1 MSHELPTLML
11 ICEPLYPKN
20 SNSNIHILHG
30 KSKSYIVNRK
40 QIPTFAPPMSD
51 IIQILP
57 DAVANRIAA
66 GEVVSRPAAAVKEL
80 LENSIDAG
88 ATFITLVV
96 KEGGK
101 SLMQVIDNG
110 KGMSEND
117 ARMCFERHATSKIKD
132 PDDLFRITTK
142 GFRGEALASIAAI
155 AKVELKTRQQNA
167 ETGFCVK
174 VEGSDFV
181 SSEACATPVGTVLSI
196 KNLFFNVPARRKF
209 LKSDSVET
217 KHIMEEFVRVA
228 LAHPEIGFEMVN
240 NGQQVYH
247 LETGN
252 LRKRIVAILG
262 SSHNDKL
269 VPVDEKTDV
278 VTVTG
283 FIVKPEFSKKTRG
296 DQYFF
301 ANNRFIKSP
310 YLHHAVEAAFDGLLP
325 KDSFPGYFLFL
336 QLNPEEIDINIHPQK
351 TEVKFSDERS
361 IYHIL
366 SSAVKQGL
374 GKYNIAPS
382 LDFDRE
388 TSFDFAPIKDLS
400 TLKMPDIQVN
410 PNYNPFE
417 EERKSTRGGGNY
429 TPPEKTEREKN
440 NMENWQNLYADFD
453 SFDSSQ
459 PFIPTI
465 PSAQNES
472 LFDSHE
478 ADDDFLRSSY
488 FQLEGKYL
496 VTSIKS
502 GLIVIDQHR
511 AHERVLYERLLHTA
525 EKGSP
530 ATQQTLFPETIDF
543 SPIDFELLKDVWN
556 ELLSIGF
563 DMEIFGTNTIIVRG
577 VPAEL
582 PEKNTQKL
590 IEELLDRFKHNASE
604 LKADKNNTVLKA
616 LADKMAVKYGTKLSK
631 AEAESLIADLFS
643 CAHPYASP
651 DGKPTILT
659 MNLTELDEKFLR

>member
-1 MSHELPTLML
+1 
-11 ICEPLYPKN
+11 
-20 SNSNIHILHG
+20 
-30 KSKSYIVNRK
+30 
-40 QIPTFAPPMSD
+40 MSD

-96 KEGGK
+96 REGGK

-117 ARMCFERHATSKIKD
+117 ARMSFERHATSKIKD

-155 AKVELKTRQQNA
+155 AKVELKTRQPHA
-167 ETGFCVK
+167 ETGYCIK
-174 VEGSDFV
+174 IEGSEFV
-181 SSEACATPVGTVLSI
+181 SSEPCATQVGTVISI

-209 LKSDSVET
+209 LKSDAVET
-217 KHIMEEFVRVA
+217 KHIMEEFMRVA
-228 LAHPEIGFEMVN
+228 LAHPEIGFEMLN
-240 NGQQVYH
+240 NNQQVYH
-247 LETGN
+247 LEAGN

-262 SSHNDKL
+262 AGHNDKL

-278 VTVTG
+278 VTITG

-301 ANNRFIKSP
+301 ANQRFIKSP

-336 QLNPEEIDINIHPQK
+336 ELSPEEIDINIHPQK

-382 LDFDRE
+382 LDFERE
-388 TSFDFAPIKDLS
+388 TSFDFAPVKDLS
-400 TLKMPDIQVN
+400 TLKIPDIKVN
-410 PNYNPFE
+410 PEYNPFE
-417 EERKSTRGGGNY
+417 EERKNKRGVSGY
-429 TPPEKTEREKN
+429 TPPEKTERETN
-440 NMENWQNLYADFD
+440 NLNNWRTVYSDFD
-453 SFDSSQ
+453 TFESAQ
-459 PFIPTI
+459 NFIPAQVST
-465 PSAQNES
+465 SQNES
-472 LFDSHE
+472 LFEMDE
-478 ADDDFLRSSY
+478 TTDDYLRSSY
-488 FQLEGKYL
+488 FQLEGRYL

-502 GLIVIDQHR
+502 GLVVIDQHR
-511 AHERVLYERLLHTA
+511 AHERVLFEKLMHTA
-525 EKGSP
+525 EKGHP
-530 ATQQTLFPETIDF
+530 ATQQSLFPETIDF
-543 SPIDFELLKDVWN
+543 SPVDFELLKEVWQ

-563 DMEIFGTNTIIVRG
+563 DMEIFGGNTIIVRG

-582 PEKNTQKL
+582 PEKNIQRL
-590 IEELLDRFKHNASE
+590 LEELLDRFKHNASE

-631 AEAESLIADLFS
+631 AEAEALIADLFS
-643 CAHPYASP
+643 CAHPYSSP

-659 MNLTELDEKFLR
+659 LNLTELDEKFLR

>member
-1 MSHELPTLML
+1 MPY
-11 ICEPLYPKN
+11 LYFCA
-20 SNSNIHILHG
+20 
-30 KSKSYIVNRK
+30 R
-40 QIPTFAPPMSD
+40 QMSD

-88 ATFITLVV
+88 ATSITLVV

-101 SLMQVIDNG
+101 ALMQVIDDG

-155 AKVELKTRQQNA
+155 AKVELKTRTSDTD
-167 ETGFCVK
+167 TGICVK
-174 VEGSDFV
+174 VEGSEFI
-181 SSEACATPVGTVLSI
+181 SSETCATPPGTVISI

-217 KHIMEEFVRVA
+217 KHIMEEFIRVA
-228 LAHPEIGFEMVN
+228 LAHPEVGFEMMN
-240 NGQQVYH
+240 NGQQVYR
-247 LETGN
+247 LESGN
-252 LRKRIVAILG
+252 IRQRIVAILG
-262 SSHNDKL
+262 ANHNDKL
-269 VPVDEKTDV
+269 VPVNEVTDLI
-278 VTVTG
+278 TVSG
-283 FIVKPEFSKKTRG
+283 FIIKPEFSKKTRG

-310 YLHHAVEAAFDGLLP
+310 YLHHAVEAAFEGLLP
-325 KDSFPGYFLFL
+325 KECYPGYFLFL
-336 QLNPEEIDINIHPQK
+336 SLNPEEIDINIHPQK

-388 TSFDFAPIKDLS
+388 TSFDFAPAKDLS
-400 TLKMPDIQVN
+400 SLKIPEIKVN
-410 PNYNPFE
+410 PSYNPFE
-417 EERKSTRGGGNY
+417 EERKNTRGGGSY
-429 TPPEKTEREKN
+429 TAPEKSEREKN
-440 NMENWQNLYADFD
+440 NFANWQTLYTDFD
-453 SFDSSQ
+453 SFEPGTPSIQ
-459 PFIPTI
+459 TI

-472 LFDSHE
+472 LFDAE
-478 ADDDFLRSSY
+478 ENTDDFLRSSY
-488 FQLEGKYL
+488 FQLEGRYL

-502 GLIVIDQHR
+502 GLVVIDQHR
-511 AHERVLYERLLHTA
+511 AHERVLYEKLRTTSEQGH
-525 EKGSP
+525 P
-530 ATQQTLFPETIDF
+530 ITQQSLFPETVDF
-543 SPIDFELLKDVWN
+543 SPVDFELLKEIWN

-563 DMEIFGTNTIIVRG
+563 DMDVFGSNAIIVRG
-577 VPAEL
+577 VPANL

-590 IEELLDRFKHNASE
+590 LEELIDRFKHNASE
-604 LKADKNNTVLKA
+604 LKADKNDTVLKA
-616 LADKMAVKYGTKLSK
+616 LADKMAVKYGTRLSK

-643 CAHPYASP
+643 CAHPYTSP
-651 DGKPTILT
+651 YGKPTILT
-659 MNLTELDEKFLR
+659 LNLTELDDKFLR

>member
-1 MSHELPTLML
+1 
-11 ICEPLYPKN
+11 
-20 SNSNIHILHG
+20 
-30 KSKSYIVNRK
+30 
-40 QIPTFAPPMSD
+40 MSD

-80 LENSIDAG
+80 LENAIDAG

-101 SLMQVIDNG
+101 NLLQVIDNG

-155 AKVELKTRQQNA
+155 AKVELKTRQPGS
-167 ETGFCVK
+167 ETGYCVK
-174 VEGSDFV
+174 VEGSEFI
-181 SSEACATPVGTVLSI
+181 SSEPCATPEGTVLSI

-228 LAHPEIGFEMVN
+228 LAHPEIGFEMLN
-240 NGQQVYH
+240 NGQQTYH
-247 LETGN
+247 LEAGN

-262 SSHNDKL
+262 NSNNDKL

-301 ANNRFIKSP
+301 ANHRFIKSP
-310 YLHHAVEAAFDGLLP
+310 YLHHAVEAAFEGLIP
-325 KDSFPGYFLFL
+325 KDCFPGYFLFL
-336 QLNPEEIDINIHPQK
+336 DLNPEEIDINIHPQK
-351 TEVKFSDERS
+351 TEVKFSDDRT

-382 LDFDRE
+382 LDFERE

-400 TLKMPDIQVN
+400 SLKMPDIKVN

-417 EERKSTRGGGNY
+417 EELKKNRNTY

-440 NMENWQNLYADFD
+440 NLANWQNIYADFD
-453 SFDSSQ
+453 QFEVPSGVV
-459 PFIPTI
+459 PEI
-465 PSAQNES
+465 PSAANET
-472 LFDSHE
+472 LFDHE
-478 ADDDFLRSSY
+478 ETTDDFLRSSY
-488 FQLEGKYL
+488 FQLEGRYL

-502 GLIVIDQHR
+502 GLVVIDQHR
-511 AHERVLYERLLHTA
+511 AHERVLFEQLLQRT
-525 EKGSP
+525 EKGNPSI
-530 ATQQTLFPETIDF
+530 QQLLFPETVDF
-543 SPIDFELLKDVWN
+543 SPIDFELLKEVWN
-556 ELLSIGF
+556 ELLGIGF
-563 DMEIFGTNTIIVRG
+563 DMEIFGGNTVIVRG

-582 PEKNTQKL
+582 PEKNVQKL
-590 IEELLDRFKHNASE
+590 LEELLDSFKYHASE
-604 LKADKNNTVLKA
+604 LKSDKNNTVLKA

-631 AEAESLIADLFS
+631 AEAEALIADLFS
-643 CAHPYASP
+643 CAHAYSSP

-659 MNLTELDEKFLR
+659 LNLTELDEKFLR

>member
-1 MSHELPTLML
+1 M
-11 ICEPLYPKN
+11 
-20 SNSNIHILHG
+20 
-30 KSKSYIVNRK
+30 
-40 QIPTFAPPMSD
+40 AD
-51 IIQILP
+51 IIQLLP

-80 LENSIDAG
+80 MENAIDAG

-101 SLMQVIDNG
+101 GLMQVIDNG
-110 KGMSEND
+110 HGMSEND

-132 PDDLFRITTK
+132 PDDLFRIKTK

-155 AKVELKTRQQNA
+155 AKVELKTRQPSA
-167 ETGFCVK
+167 ETGTCVK
-174 VEGSDFV
+174 VEGSEFI
-181 SSEACATPVGTVLSI
+181 SSEACATPQGTVISI

-209 LKSDSVET
+209 LKSDPVET

-228 LAHPEIGFEMVN
+228 LAHPEIGFEMLN
-240 NGQQVYH
+240 NGQQVYR
-247 LETGN
+247 LETGS
-252 LRKRIVAILG
+252 LRKRIVGILG
-262 SSHNDKL
+262 SNHNDKL

-301 ANNRFIKSP
+301 ANHRFIKSG
-310 YLHHAVEAAFDGLLP
+310 YMNHAVEAAFEGLLP
-325 KDSFPGYFLFL
+325 KDCHPGYFLFL
-336 QLNPEEIDINIHPQK
+336 DLNPEEIDINIHPQK

-374 GKYNIAPS
+374 GKYNISPS

-388 TSFDFAPIKDLS
+388 TSFDFSPVKDIS
-400 TLKMPDIQVN
+400 TLKMPEIQVN
-410 PNYNPFE
+410 QSYNPFE
-417 EERKSTRGGGNY
+417 EEIKKSNSRGGGY
-429 TPPEKTEREKN
+429 APPEKTERERN
-440 NMENWQNLYADFD
+440 NLNNWQNIYTDFD
-453 SFDSSQ
+453 TFEPNNQ
-459 PFIPTI
+459 TFANIV

-472 LFDSHE
+472 LFDEHE
-478 ADDDFLRSSY
+478 VNTDDYLRSSY

-502 GLIVIDQHR
+502 GLVVIDQHR
-511 AHERVLYERLLHTA
+511 AHERVLYERLVHNA
-525 EKGSP
+525 ERGHP
-530 ATQQTLFPETIDF
+530 AIQQSLFPETIEF
-543 SPIDFELLKDVWN
+543 NPIDFQLLKEVWD

-563 DMEIFGTNTIIVRG
+563 DMEIFGANAIIVRG
-577 VPAEL
+577 LPADL
-582 PEKNTQKL
+582 PEKNVQKL
-590 IEELLDRFKHNASE
+590 IEELLDQFKHNASD
-604 LKADKNNTVLKA
+604 LKMDKNNTVLKA
-616 LADKMAVKYGTKLSK
+616 LADKMAVRYGTKLSK
-631 AEAESLIADLFS
+631 AEAETLIADLFS
-643 CAHPYASP
+643 CAHPFTAP
-651 DGKPTILT
+651 NGKPTILT

>member
-1 MSHELPTLML
+1 
-11 ICEPLYPKN
+11 
-20 SNSNIHILHG
+20 
-30 KSKSYIVNRK
+30 
-40 QIPTFAPPMSD
+40 MSD

-155 AKVELKTRQQNA
+155 AKVELKTRQANA

-174 VEGSDFV
+174 VEGSEFV
-181 SSEACATPVGTVLSI
+181 SSEPCATPVGTVLSI

-228 LAHPEIGFEMVN
+228 LAHPDIGFEMVN

-247 LETGN
+247 LETGP

-262 SSHNDKL
+262 ANHNDKL

-278 VTVTG
+278 VNITG

-301 ANNRFIKSP
+301 ANHRFIKSP
-310 YLHHAVEAAFDGLLP
+310 YMHHAVEAAFDGLLP

-336 QLNPEEIDINIHPQK
+336 ELNPEEIDINIHPQK

-382 LDFDRE
+382 LDFERE

-400 TLKMPDIQVN
+400 TLKIPEITVN
-410 PNYNPFE
+410 PTYNPFE
-417 EERKSTRGGGNY
+417 EERKTNRSGNY
-429 TPPEKTEREKN
+429 TPPERTEREKN
-440 NMENWQNLYADFD
+440 NLQNWQNVYSDFD
-453 SFDSSQ
+453 RFEPPQ
-459 PFIPTI
+459 QVAPTL
-465 PSAQNES
+465 PSAQNEG
-472 LFDSHE
+472 LFEHE
-478 ADDDFLRSSY
+478 ETTDDFLRSSY
-488 FQLEGKYL
+488 FQLEGRYL

-502 GLIVIDQHR
+502 GLVVIDQHR
-511 AHERVLYERLLHTA
+511 AHERVLYEKLLHTA
-525 EKGSP
+525 QKGHPS
-530 ATQQTLFPETIDF
+530 TQQLLFPETIDF
-543 SPIDFELLKDVWN
+543 NPIDFELLKEVWA
-556 ELLSIGF
+556 ELLAIGF
-563 DMEIFGTNTIIVRG
+563 DMEIFGGNTIIVRG
-577 VPAEL
+577 VPTEL

-590 IEELLDRFKHNASE
+590 LEELLDRFKHNASE

-616 LADKMAVKYGTKLSK
+616 LADKMAVKYGTRLSK

-643 CAHPYASP
+643 CAHPYSSP

-659 MNLTELDEKFLR
+659 LSLTELDDKFLR

>member
-1 MSHELPTLML
+1 M
-11 ICEPLYPKN
+11 
-20 SNSNIHILHG
+20 
-30 KSKSYIVNRK
+30 
-40 QIPTFAPPMSD
+40 AD

-101 SLMQVIDNG
+101 ALMQVIDNG

-132 PDDLFRITTK
+132 PDDLFRIRTK

-155 AKVELKTRQQNA
+155 AKVELKTRRPDD
-167 ETGFCVK
+167 ETGFRVS
-174 VEGSDFV
+174 VEGSEFV
-181 SSEACATPVGTVLSI
+181 GSEPCATPVGTVVSI

-228 LAHPEIGFEMVN
+228 LAHSDIGFEMIN
-240 NGQQVYH
+240 NGQQVYR
-247 LETGN
+247 LEPGN
-252 LRKRIVAILG
+252 LRQRIVGILG
-262 SSHNDKL
+262 SNHNDKL

-278 VTVTG
+278 VTITG

-301 ANNRFIKSP
+301 ANRRFIKSP
-310 YLHHAVEAAFDGLLP
+310 YLNHAVETAFDGLLP
-325 KDSFPGYFLFL
+325 KDSHPGYFLFL
-336 QLNPEEIDINIHPQK
+336 DLDPEEMDINIHPAK

-366 SSAVKQGL
+366 GSAVKQGL

-388 TSFDFAPIKDLS
+388 TSFDFAPVKDIS
-400 TLKMPDIQVN
+400 TLKMPEITVN
-410 PNYNPFE
+410 PGYNPFE
-417 EERKSTRGGGNY
+417 EERKSGKGGGGY
-429 TPPEKTEREKN
+429 TPPEKTPREQHNLNNWKTLYTDFDTFTPGEPPVISSVPEEKN
-440 NMENWQNLYADFD
+440 EQ
-453 SFDSSQ
+453 
-459 PFIPTI
+459 
-465 PSAQNES
+465 
-472 LFDSHE
+472 LFEMD
-478 ADDDFLRSSY
+478 DTDDFLRASH

-502 GLIVIDQHR
+502 GLVVIDQHR
-511 AHERVLYERLLHTA
+511 AHERVLYERLLQA
-525 EKGSP
+525 SEKGHP
-530 ATQQTLFPETIDF
+530 TVQQSLFPETVDF
-543 SPIDFELLKDVWN
+543 SPIDFELLKEVWD
-556 ELLSIGF
+556 ELKGIGF
-563 DMEIFGTNTIIVRG
+563 DMEIFGANTVIVRG
-577 VPAEL
+577 VPADL
-582 PEKNTQKL
+582 PEKNVRKLLEEL
-590 IEELLDRFKHNASE
+590 IERFKHNASE
-604 LKADKNNTVLKA
+604 LKADKNNSVIKA
-616 LADKMAVKYGTKLSK
+616 LADKMAVKYGTRLSK
-631 AEAESLIADLFS
+631 PEAEALIADLFS
-643 CAHPYASP
+643 CAYPYSSP
-651 DGKPTILT
+651 DGKPTLLT
-659 MNLTELDEKFLR
+659 LSLTELDEKFLR